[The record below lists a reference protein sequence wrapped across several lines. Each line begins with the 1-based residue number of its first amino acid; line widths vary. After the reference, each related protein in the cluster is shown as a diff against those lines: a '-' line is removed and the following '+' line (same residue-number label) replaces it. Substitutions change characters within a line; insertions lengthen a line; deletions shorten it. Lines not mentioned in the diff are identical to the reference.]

1 MRKQDGLAL
10 MYATFGLK
18 ADKEVVPAAFK
29 TYGSALE
36 WAAEELQADKDVVLA
51 AVKCVGDALAWASD
65 ALKADKEV
73 VIEALKQYGD
83 DKEEG
88 AVKQCGWA
96 LQHPLGGLQVD
107 KEVVLAAVKQNG
119 RALKYAAEAL
129 KSDALLL
136 RLARL
141 PNRGRRNWH
150 VFKVRFTVRAAI
162 AYWSMLAGKDD
173 THFDEDGRAVMAGSG
188 ALAAKL
194 AFGEMMMP
202 NI

>member
-1 MRKQDGLAL
+1 MWSDRDRVL
-10 MYATFGLK
+10 
-18 ADKEVVPAAFK
+18 E
-29 TYGSALE
+29 ALE
-36 WAAEELQADKDVVLA
+36 KKGGWVLQYAADALQADR
-51 AVKCVGDALAWASD
+51 
-65 ALKADKEV
+65 
-73 VIEALKQYGD
+73 
-83 DKEEG
+83 
-88 AVKQCGWA
+88 
-96 LQHPLGGLQVD
+96 
-107 KEVVLAAVKQNG
+107 EVVLAAVKQQG
-119 RALKYAAEAL
+119 GALKHASDALRGDKQVVLAAVKGYGHALEYASDAL

-173 THFDEDGRAVMAGSG
+173 AHFDEDGRAVMAGSG

-194 AFGEMMMP
+194 AFEETMMMMP